1 MHSKRNS
8 RLLLLWLAAFVFA
21 LLLASDLWSQVAAGT
36 ILGTIT
42 DASGARI
49 PRANITIKNDATGSI
64 RQVTTNNDGLY
75 RAPDLPP
82 GTYEVVVS
90 AMGFATV
97 VRSSIQ
103 LDVGVE
109 LVIDLRVPV
118 GSLVER
124 VEIKE
129 EVPSIETSSSTI
141 SAVIGATSVRELPLN
156 ARDWTLLANL
166 EPGVATVR
174 TQNVAATSGFERS
187 NRGFGTQLTIG
198 GNRPQQNN
206 YRLDGVNINDYS
218 NGGPG
223 SVLGGDLGVDAIQ
236 EFSVVTS
243 NATADYG
250 RTSGGVINAVTRS
263 GTNAFHGS
271 AYEFLRNSA
280 LDASNYFDLKK
291 PPFKRNQFGGTAGGP
306 IRKDR
311 IFIFGDYEGLRQSLN
326 ITQRSTV
333 PSLAARNGQL
343 TSGTITV
350 DPKVQPFLAIF
361 PQPNGPSSG
370 DLATFTF
377 AIPQVSHQNFFT
389 IRMDDKLSDKDNFSA
404 TFMFDDSNITNPD
417 AYNFVL
423 MESIS
428 RRELV
433 TLAQTHTFTT
443 NVLNSLRFG
452 FSRVISEAPKTLSAI
467 NPLAKDPSL
476 GYLPGR
482 NVGLLNVA
490 GLPIFPGGLG
500 ATGEFDYH
508 FNTFQ
513 IYDDVF
519 VTKGIHSFAF
529 GGYVER
535 IRANQLGSSN
545 PSGNFQFGSLLNF
558 LTNKPRSFNAA
569 LPGIIT
575 PRDLRQTIAAG
586 YVQDNVRLRSNL
598 TANLGLRYEMSTVP
612 SESSNKLSNLRNVTD
627 TQPFLGSPY
636 FANPTLRNFEPRIGF
651 SWDPFSTG
659 KTAVRGAFGIY
670 DVLPLT
676 YEFDILS
683 ILAAPFF
690 ERGNIAGLAQ
700 GSFPTGAFPLLGP
713 NRLRFFHFDPNPPRN
728 YVMQWNLNIQQQL
741 APNLTAQLGYIGSR
755 GVHQPFRV
763 DDMNI
768 VLPTSHTA
776 AGYFWPAPAGSGKT
790 LNPNLGQISGLFWNN
805 SSVYHSLQFRVT
817 KRMSHGIEIGG
828 SYTWSKSIDSG
839 SASLA
844 GDPFLNSITSLPFF
858 DLRLNRGLSDFDIRQ
873 NLVIN
878 YTWRIP
884 TPSSFSGLA
893 RGVAGGWQVGGIYQA
908 SGGLP
913 FSAILG
919 GDPVGLNSSDTIEFP
934 DRLAIP
940 GCGSLVNPGNPNN
953 YIKTQCFAFPN
964 PRTRLGNA
972 GRNTLIGPGLSNFD
986 FSLFKNN
993 PIRRISETFNAQFR
1007 VEAFNVLN
1015 HPNFAPPLH
1024 NNTIFDT
1031 NGNPV
1036 STAGLIDT
1044 TATTSRQIQIALK
1057 LIW

>member
-1 MHSKRNS
+1 MHSKKQLC
-8 RLLLLWLAAFVFA
+8 LLLHWLAVVVLAP
-21 LLLASDLWSQVAAGT
+21 LLASNLWSQVAAGT
-36 ILGTIT
+36 ILGTVT
-42 DASGARI
+42 DTSGARV
-49 PRANITIKNDATGSI
+49 PRANITIKNVATGSV
-64 RQVTTNNDGLY
+64 RVVTTNSDGLY
-75 RAPDLPP
+75 RAPDLSPS
-82 GTYEVVVS
+82 TYEI
-90 AMGFATV
+90 AAGATGFATV
-97 VRSSIQ
+97 VRAGVQ

-109 LVIDLRVPV
+109 LVIDLRLPV
-118 GSLVER
+118 GSVIER

-129 EVPSIETSSSTI
+129 EVPSIETSSSTM
-141 SAVIGATSVRELPLN
+141 SAVIGSNIVRELPLN

-187 NRGFGTQLTIG
+187 NRGFGTQLTVG

-206 YRLDGVNINDYS
+206 YRLDGININDYS

-263 GTNAFHGS
+263 GTNTFHGS

-291 PPFKRNQFGGTAGGP
+291 PPFKRNQFGATAGGP
-306 IRKDR
+306 FLKDR
-311 IFIFGDYEGLRQSLN
+311 VFIFGDYEGLRQSLN

-333 PSLAARNGQL
+333 PSVAARSGQL
-343 TSGTITV
+343 TSGNLTV

-361 PQPNGPSSG
+361 PLPNGPASG
-370 DLATFTF
+370 DFATFTF
-377 AIPQVSHQNFFT
+377 SIPQVSRENFFT
-389 IRMDDKLSDKDNFSA
+389 TRLDGKLSEKDNLAA

-417 AYNFVL
+417 VYNFVL

-433 TLAQTHTFTT
+433 TLDHTHTFTP
-443 NVLNSLRFG
+443 NAINSLRFG
-452 FSRVISEAPKTLSAI
+452 FSRVISESPKTLSAI
-467 NPLAKDPSL
+467 NTLAKDPSL
-476 GYLPGR
+476 GFLPGR
-482 NVGLLNVA
+482 NVGLINVS

-513 IYDDVF
+513 LYDDVF
-519 VTKGIHSFAF
+519 LTRGRNSFSF

-535 IRANQLGSSN
+535 IQANQLGRSN

-569 LPGIIT
+569 LPGLIT

-586 YVQDNVRLRSNL
+586 YVQDNVQLFSNL
-598 TANLGLRYEMSTVP
+598 TANLGLRYEMASVP
-612 SESSNKLSNLRNVTD
+612 TETNNKLSNLRNVTD

-636 FANPTLRNFEPRIGF
+636 FANPTLRNFEPRVGL
-651 SWDPFSTG
+651 SWDPFKRG
-659 KTAVRGAFGIY
+659 KSAVRGAFGIY

-676 YEFDILS
+676 YQFELLS

-700 GSFPTGAFPLLGP
+700 GTFPTGAFPLLGP
-713 NRLRFFHFDPNPPRN
+713 NRLRFFHMDPNPPRN
-728 YVMQWNLNIQQQL
+728 YVMQWNLNVQTQL
-741 APNLTAQLGYIGSR
+741 TPTVTAQIGYVGSR

-768 VLPTSHTA
+768 VLPIAHTA
-776 AGYFWPAPAGSGKT
+776 VGYFWPSPAGSGKT
-790 LNPNLGQISGLFWNN
+790 LNPNLGQISSLTWND
-805 SSVYHSLQFRVT
+805 SSIYHGMQLRVT
-817 KRMSHGIEIGG
+817 KKLSRGLEVGG

-858 DLRLNRGLSDFDIRQ
+858 DLKLSRGLSDFDIRQ
-873 NLVIN
+873 NFVIN
-878 YTWRIP
+878 YTWRLP
-884 TPSSFSGLA
+884 SPSSAGFLN
-893 RGVAGGWQVGGIYQA
+893 VLAGGWELGGIYQA
-908 SGGLP
+908 SSGLP
-913 FSAILG
+913 FTAILG

-934 DRLAIP
+934 DRLFTP
-940 GCGSLVNPGNPNN
+940 ECKSLVNPGNPNN

-964 PRTRLGNA
+964 PRTRLGTA

-986 FSLFKNN
+986 FSIFKNN
-993 PIRRISETFNAQFR
+993 PIHKISENFNAQFR
-1007 VEAFNVLN
+1007 VEMFNVLN
-1015 HPNFAPPLH
+1015 HPNFASPLH

-1031 NGNPV
+1031 NGNRLA
-1036 STAGLIDT
+1036 TAGLIDA
-1044 TATTSRQIQIALK
+1044 TATTSRQIQVALK

>member
-1 MHSKRNS
+1 MHSKKQLC
-8 RLLLLWLAAFVFA
+8 LLLHWLAVVVLAP
-21 LLLASDLWSQVAAGT
+21 LLASNLWSQVAAGT
-36 ILGTIT
+36 ILGTVT
-42 DASGARI
+42 DTSGARV
-49 PRANITIKNDATGSI
+49 PRANITIKNVATGSV
-64 RQVTTNNDGLY
+64 RVVTTNSDGLY
-75 RAPDLPP
+75 RAPDLSPS
-82 GTYEVVVS
+82 TYEI
-90 AMGFATV
+90 AAAATGFATV
-97 VRSSIQ
+97 VRAGVQ

-109 LVIDLRVPV
+109 LVIDLRLPV
-118 GSLVER
+118 GSVIER

-129 EVPSIETSSSTI
+129 EVPSIETSSSTM
-141 SAVIGATSVRELPLN
+141 SAVIGSNIVRELPLN

-187 NRGFGTQLTIG
+187 NRGFGTQLTVG

-206 YRLDGVNINDYS
+206 YRLDGININDYS

-263 GTNAFHGS
+263 GTNTFHGS

-291 PPFKRNQFGGTAGGP
+291 PPFKRNQFGATAGGP
-306 IRKDR
+306 FLKDR
-311 IFIFGDYEGLRQSLN
+311 VFIFGDYEGLRQSLN

-333 PSLAARNGQL
+333 PSVAARSGQL
-343 TSGTITV
+343 TSGNVTV

-361 PQPNGPSSG
+361 PLPNGPASG
-370 DLATFTF
+370 DFATFTF
-377 AIPQVSHQNFFT
+377 SIPQVSRENFFT
-389 IRMDDKLSDKDNFSA
+389 TRLDGKLSEKDNLAA

-417 AYNFVL
+417 VYNFVL

-433 TLAQTHTFTT
+433 TLDHTHTFTP
-443 NVLNSLRFG
+443 NAINSLRFG
-452 FSRVISEAPKTLSAI
+452 FSRVISESPKTLSAI
-467 NPLAKDPSL
+467 NTLAKDPSL
-476 GYLPGR
+476 GFLPGR
-482 NVGLLNVA
+482 NVGLINVS

-513 IYDDVF
+513 LYDDVF
-519 VTKGIHSFAF
+519 LTRGRNSFSF

-535 IRANQLGSSN
+535 IQANQLGRSN

-569 LPGIIT
+569 LPGLIT

-586 YVQDNVRLRSNL
+586 YVQDNVQLFSNL
-598 TANLGLRYEMSTVP
+598 TANLGLRYEMASVP
-612 SESSNKLSNLRNVTD
+612 TETNNKLSNLRNVTD

-636 FANPTLRNFEPRIGF
+636 FANPTLRNFEPRVGL
-651 SWDPFSTG
+651 SWDPFKRG
-659 KTAVRGAFGIY
+659 KSAVRGAFGIY

-676 YEFDILS
+676 YQFELLS

-700 GSFPTGAFPLLGP
+700 GTFPTGAFPLLGP
-713 NRLRFFHFDPNPPRN
+713 NRLRFFHMDPNPPRN
-728 YVMQWNLNIQQQL
+728 YVMQWNLNVQTQL
-741 APNLTAQLGYIGSR
+741 TPTVTAQIGYVGSR

-768 VLPTSHTA
+768 VLPIAHTA
-776 AGYFWPAPAGSGKT
+776 DGYFWPSPAGSGKT
-790 LNPNLGQISGLFWNN
+790 LNPNLGQISSLTWND
-805 SSVYHSLQFRVT
+805 SSIYHGMQLRVT
-817 KRMSHGIEIGG
+817 KKLSRGLEVGG

-858 DLRLNRGLSDFDIRQ
+858 DLKLSRGLSDFDIRQ
-873 NLVIN
+873 NFVIN
-878 YTWRIP
+878 YTWRLP
-884 TPSSFSGLA
+884 SPSSAGFLN
-893 RGVAGGWQVGGIYQA
+893 VLAGGWELGGIYQA
-908 SGGLP
+908 SSGLP
-913 FSAILG
+913 FTAILG

-934 DRLAIP
+934 DRLFTP
-940 GCGSLVNPGNPNN
+940 ECKSLVNPGNPNN

-964 PRTRLGNA
+964 PRTRLGTA

-986 FSLFKNN
+986 FSIFKNN
-993 PIRRISETFNAQFR
+993 PIHKISENFNAQFR
-1007 VEAFNVLN
+1007 VEMFNVLN
-1015 HPNFAPPLH
+1015 HPNFASPLH

-1031 NGNPV
+1031 NGNRLA
-1036 STAGLIDT
+1036 TAGLIDA
-1044 TATTSRQIQIALK
+1044 TATTSRQIQVALK

>member
-1 MHSKRNS
+1 MYFKKQWCPVLH
-8 RLLLLWLAAFVFA
+8 WLTVVVFA
-21 LLLASDLWSQVAAGT
+21 SVSASNLWSQAAAGT
-36 ILGTIT
+36 ILGTVSDT
-42 DASGARI
+42 SGARV
-49 PRANITIKNDATGSI
+49 RSATITIKNVATGSV
-64 RQVTTNNDGLY
+64 RVVTTNSDGLY
-75 RAPDLPP
+75 RAPDLSP
-82 GTYEVVVS
+82 GIYDVAT
-90 AMGFATV
+90 AAIGFATV
-97 VRSSIQ
+97 VRTGIQ

-109 LVIDLRVPV
+109 LVIDLRLPV
-118 GSLVER
+118 GSVIEK

-129 EVPSIETSSSTI
+129 EVPSVETSNSTI
-141 SAVIGATSVRELPLN
+141 SAVIGDTSVRELPLN

-187 NRGFGTQLTIG
+187 NRGFGTQLTVG

-206 YRLDGVNINDYS
+206 YRLDGININDYS

-263 GTNAFHGS
+263 GTNTFHGS
-271 AYEFLRNSA
+271 VYEFLRNSA
-280 LDASNYFDLKK
+280 LDASNYFDLKQ

-306 IRKDR
+306 IRRDR
-311 IFIFGDYEGLRQSLN
+311 VFIFGDYEGLRQSLN

-333 PSLAARNGQL
+333 PSIAARSGQL
-343 TSGTITV
+343 TTGTVTV

-361 PQPNGPSSG
+361 PMPNGPVTG
-370 DLATFTF
+370 DFATYTF
-377 AIPQVSHQNFFT
+377 SIPQVSRQNFFT
-389 IRMDDKLSDKDNFSA
+389 TRLDNKLSDKNNLSA

-417 AYNFVL
+417 IYNFVL

-433 TLAQTHTFTT
+433 TLDQTHTFTP
-443 NVLNSLRFG
+443 NAINSLRFG
-452 FSRVISEAPKTLSAI
+452 FSRVISQSPKTLSAI

-476 GYLPGR
+476 GFLPGH
-482 NVGLLNVA
+482 NVGLINVS

-508 FNTFQ
+508 FNSFQ
-513 IYDDVF
+513 LYDDVF
-519 VTKGIHSFAF
+519 LTRGRHSFSF
-529 GGYVER
+529 GGYMER
-535 IRANQLGSSN
+535 IQANQLGSSN

-569 LPGIIT
+569 LPGLIT

-586 YVQDNVRLRSNL
+586 YLQDNVHLLSNF
-598 TANLGLRYEMSTVP
+598 TANLGLRYEMASVP
-612 SESSNKLSNLRNVTD
+612 TETANKLSVLRNVTD

-636 FANPTLRNFEPRIGF
+636 FANPTLRNFEPRVGF
-651 SWDPFSTG
+651 SWDPFKRG
-659 KTAVRGAFGIY
+659 KSAVRGAFGIY

-676 YEFDILS
+676 YQFELLS

-713 NRLRFFHFDPNPPRN
+713 NRLRYFHLDSNPPRN
-728 YVMQWNLNIQQQL
+728 YVMQWNLNVQTQL
-741 APNLTAQLGYIGSR
+741 TPTIAAQIGYVGGR

-768 VLPTSHTA
+768 VLPIAHTA
-776 AGYFWPAPAGSGKT
+776 AGYFWSSPAGSGKN
-790 LNPNLGQISGLFWNN
+790 LNPNLGQISSLTWND
-805 SSVYHSLQFRVT
+805 SSIYHGMQLRVT
-817 KRMSHGIEIGG
+817 KKMSRGLEVGG

-839 SASLA
+839 SASIA

-858 DLRLNRGLSDFDIRQ
+858 DLRLSRGLSDFDIRQ
-873 NLVIN
+873 NFVIN
-878 YTWRIP
+878 YIWRL
-884 TPSSFSGLA
+884 PSPPSEGFLN
-893 RGVAGGWQVGGIYQA
+893 RLAGGWEIGGIYQA
-908 SGGLP
+908 SSGLP
-913 FSAILG
+913 FTAILG
-919 GDPVGLNSSDTIEFP
+919 GDPLGLNSSDTVEFP
-934 DRLAIP
+934 DRLFTP
-940 GCGSLVNPGNPNN
+940 ECKSLVNPGNPNN

-964 PRTRLGNA
+964 PKTRFGNA
-972 GRNTLIGPGLSNFD
+972 GRNTLIGPGLSNFAFQ
-986 FSLFKNN
+986 FSRTTPSTKSRKPSMHSFGLRYSTSST
-993 PIRRISETFNAQFR
+993 IRISLLRCTTT
-1007 VEAFNVLN
+1007 
-1015 HPNFAPPLH
+1015 PS
-1024 NNTIFDT
+1024 
-1031 NGNPV
+1031 
-1036 STAGLIDT
+1036 ST
-1044 TATTSRQIQIALK
+1044 RMVIASPRPD
-1057 LIW
+1057 